1 MIFNPIDHP
10 SCFEKPKYIS
20 GHSAWVEHIPFAFAI
35 ISLLRPKIFVEL
47 GSHYGDSYCA
57 FCQAVE
63 DLKLPTA
70 CYAVDTW
77 QGDEH
82 SRIYGPEVLHT
93 LRQHHDAEYRSFS
106 SLIQSTFDDATHHFQ
121 DGSIDLL
128 HIDGLHTYDAVK
140 HDFENWLPKI
150 SRAGV
155 VLFHDTNVRERD
167 FGVWRLWSEL
177 KENYPN
183 YEFLH
188 GHGLGVLAVG
198 DKIPVQ
204 LKNLLETEG
213 DAKQAISRLF
223 SKLGASIAQDMCRNS
238 HISAL
243 SQSVAERDGQIASLK
258 QAVAELEG
266 EIANLN
272 QVVVERDAQIVNLS
286 QAVAGREGQVTAL
299 AAVSEEMLSWQITK
313 PLRYIGHQ
321 LKKIGHVW
329 RISLGLIQRRGAA
342 STAIKAIKVLRS
354 EGLAGVKQRI
364 VQVQHRPSNDFAS
377 HENLEGISVHNLI
390 NSHFAALTPLR
401 IYSLPPTQQIRRVNV
416 VTDSVGSSSLFGG
429 VGTALI
435 FAALL
440 ANKLDAKLRIV
451 TRTEPA
457 QPANIDG
464 ILALYGIKLEQEI
477 QFKFAALYD
486 QKYEIDVAKD
496 DLFITTSW
504 WTTAATLR
512 SVSHKSIIYLLQE
525 DERMFYPF
533 GDDRFQCESILS
545 NRSIRFLIN
554 TKLLFD
560 HLVKSGLDN
569 IEVQGKWF
577 EPAFPA
583 KVFYPR
589 KKAQGEKRKFF
600 FYARPNNLRNLF
612 YLGIEVIEQA
622 ITQQVLD
629 LDQWEIILVGKD
641 IPNVSFCNGYMPTKM
656 ENLPWSAYA
665 EFVGTVDI
673 GLSLMYTPHPSY
685 PPLDLAASG
694 AIVVTNRFANKRD
707 LSMYS
712 PNMICVEMD
721 KDSLVEGLR
730 KAVIIAMDSHL
741 REQNYRNNKIFTDW
755 HSSFAD
761 IIKELSG
768 VV

>member
-10 SCFEKPKYIS
+10 ICFEKPKYIS
-20 GHSAWVEHIPFAFAI
+20 GHSAWVEHIPFAFVI

-93 LRQHHDAEYRSFS
+93 LRQHHDAEYGSFS
-106 SLIQSTFDDATHHFQ
+106 NLIQSTFDDATRHFQ

-140 HDFENWLPKI
+140 HDFETWLPKI

-204 LKNLLETEG
+204 LKSLLETEG
-213 DAKQAISRLF
+213 DTKQTISRLF
-223 SKLGASIAQDMCRNS
+223 SKLGASVAQERCSNS

-243 SQSVAERDGQIASLK
+243 AQSVTEREGQIAGLN
-258 QAVAELEG
+258 QAVG
-266 EIANLN
+266 
-272 QVVVERDAQIVNLS
+272 ERDAQIANLY
-286 QAVAGREGQVTAL
+286 QVVAELDMQIAAL
-299 AAVSEEMLSWQITK
+299 AAIREKMLSWQITK
-313 PLRYIGHQ
+313 SLRYIGHQ
-321 LKKIGHVW
+321 LKRIRHVW
-329 RISLGLIQRRGAA
+329 RISLSLIQRGGGA
-342 STAIKAIKVLRS
+342 STAINAIKLLHN

-364 VQVQHRPSNDFAS
+364 VQVQHHPSNNLAS
-377 HENLEGISVHNLI
+377 HGNSEGISVHNLI
-390 NSHFAALTPLR
+390 NSRFTALIPLR
-401 IYSLPPTQQIRRVNV
+401 IYSLPPTHQARCVNI

-451 TRTEPA
+451 TRTERA
-457 QPANIDG
+457 LPANVDS
-464 ILALYGIKLEQEI
+464 ILTLYGIKLKQEI
-477 QFKFAALYD
+477 QFKFAAPYD

-512 SVSHKSIIYLLQE
+512 SVPHESIIYLLQE

-545 NRSIRFLIN
+545 NRDIRFLIN

-560 HLVKSGLDN
+560 HFAKSGLIN
-569 IEVQGKWF
+569 ITRRGKWF

-583 KVFYPR
+583 QVFYPR

-612 YLGIEVIEQA
+612 YLGVDVIEQA
-622 ITQQVLD
+622 VTQQVLN
-629 LDQWEIILVGKD
+629 LDQWEIILIGKD
-641 IPNVSFCNGYMPTKM
+641 IPNVSFCNGYVPTKI

-665 EFVGTVDI
+665 ELVGTADL

-694 AIVVTNRFANKRD
+694 AVVVTNRFANKRD

-712 PNMICVEMD
+712 PNLICAEMD
-721 KDSLVEGLR
+721 KDSLVEGIR
-730 KAVIIAMDSHL
+730 KAVVIATDPHL
-741 REQNYRNNKIFTDW
+741 REKNYRNNKIVTDW
-755 HSSFAD
+755 HSSFAN
-761 IIKELSG
+761 IIEELSG
-768 VV
+768 VA